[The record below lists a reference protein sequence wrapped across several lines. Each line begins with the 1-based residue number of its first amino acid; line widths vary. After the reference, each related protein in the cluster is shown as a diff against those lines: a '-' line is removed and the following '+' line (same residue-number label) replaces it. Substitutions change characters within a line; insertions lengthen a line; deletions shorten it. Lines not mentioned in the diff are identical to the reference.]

1 MYGWEE
7 NKEAGGRVNREQEA
21 ESLHIE
27 TIAVPENMEM
37 YVTYVSVKRTFKIPG
52 ESIVTLSN

>member
-7 NKEAGGRVNREQEA
+7 NKEAGGRVHREQEA

-27 TIAVPENMEM
+27 TIAVPENMEI
-37 YVTYVSVKRTFKIPG
+37 F
-52 ESIVTLSN
+52 LSRLLCLY